1 VFDLLAALPSD
12 MLPLL
17 LLGLGLGLLHS
28 LDADHVMA
36 VSVLNN
42 QNPSFSRTISFALYW
57 ALGHGGVLLCGGLL
71 LFGLGISIPERFS
84 FMAEVGVA
92 LLLIG
97 LGAYLIWQLR
107 RRRVRIKQHRHGDIV
122 HTHLHIEGHIEGHID
137 GHTDE
142 HVDSTPAPASVTG
155 HRPVMVGVLHGFAGS
170 APALA
175 LIPAVASGKLMVAMT
190 YLVLFSLGVIISMV
204 AFGIG
209 FTTIQT
215 FLYHRYQSIFQWVRG
230 LLAVSAIIAGSALLL
245 RTL

>member
-1 VFDLLAALPSD
+1 VFDLLATLPSD

-107 RRRVRIKQHRHGDIV
+107 SRRVRIKQHRHGDIV
-122 HTHLHIEGHIEGHID
+122 HTHLHID

-142 HVDSTPAPASVTG
+142 HVGSTQAPASVAG

-190 YLVLFSLGVIISMV
+190 YLALFSLGVIISMV

-215 FLYHRYQSIFQWVRG
+215 FLYRRYQSVFQWMRG
-230 LLAVSAIIAGSALLL
+230 LLAVGAIIAGSALLL